1 MAAAIRDVVP
11 GAEVT
16 LTPGE
21 AGVYNVTADGV
32 EYWNKHKKGG
42 FPNQDEFVKY
52 LVYKVKAQQQQQQQ
66 QR

>member
-52 LVYKVKAQQQQQQQ
+52 LAFKLKQLQPK
-66 QR
+66 R